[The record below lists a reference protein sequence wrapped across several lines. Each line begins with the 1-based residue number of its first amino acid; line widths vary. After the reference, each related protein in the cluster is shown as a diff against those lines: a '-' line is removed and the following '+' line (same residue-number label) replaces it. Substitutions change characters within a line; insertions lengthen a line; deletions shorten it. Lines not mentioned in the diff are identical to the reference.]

1 MKTDRNFTL
10 TYILLVIAQILIC
23 NFINTG
29 PYVFLSI
36 LPAAVL
42 CLPLGIPTILLMII
56 AAVTGLA
63 VDWLAEGIIGL
74 NMLAIVPVALV
85 RNAVIPLLFGKD
97 CSERGERFSIHK
109 NGLLKVSA
117 AIFICQTIFLA
128 IYIVADGAG
137 TRPFLF
143 NLVKFAVSLL
153 CSCLLSIPVTDMLT
167 SPEKK

>member
-63 VDWLAEGIIGL
+63 VDWLAEGITGL
-74 NMLAIVPVALV
+74 NMAALIPVAFM
-85 RNAVIPLLFGKD
+85 RNLTVSLLFGEEHVD
-97 CSERGERFSIHK
+97 RGEGFSMKK
-109 NGLLKVSA
+109 NGVVKVSV
-117 AIFICQTIFLA
+117 AILVCQAVFLA
-128 IYIVADGAG
+128 IYIIADGAG

-143 NLVKFAVSLL
+143 NLIKFAISLVCGYL
-153 CSCLLSIPVTDMLT
+153 ISLPVVNMLT
-167 SPEKK
+167 SDKK

>member
-1 MKTDRNFTL
+1 MRISFNFIPMYL
-10 TYILLVIAQILIC
+10 MLVIAQILIC
-23 NFINTG
+23 NFVNIG
-29 PYVFLSI
+29 PYVSLSI
-36 LPAAVL
+36 LPAMVL
-42 CLPLGIPTILLMII
+42 CIPMSVPVIPAMI
-56 AAVTGLA
+56 AAAVSGLA

-85 RNAVIPLLFGKD
+85 RNAVTPLLFGKD